1 MFESAIE
8 VIDLIGKNNFT
19 AYIVGGYVRDIYMSL
34 NASDIDIA
42 TNATPKDLIK
52 IFKKNIV
59 IDEKYGSTKLTY
71 KNYCFDITTFR
82 KDIIYNDNRRPS
94 KIEYVDT
101 IEEDLKRRDFT
112 INTMCMDKNGEILD
126 IYNAKKDINSKVI
139 KTVRDA
145 NTVIKEDALRILRA
159 IRFACTLNFKID
171 KDLDKAIEK
180 YAKRVKDL
188 SYNRKKEELNY
199 IFRSDS
205 YEYGIKLLIKY
216 NLDKYLEISNLKGIK
231 KTSDVLGMWAQ
242 IEYSPNYPF
251 SKLEK
256 ETILKIKELLVY
268 NKIDNYSLYKYGN
281 ILCITASEIL
291 GVDKKDVIKM
301 YDKLPIHNRNEIAIN
316 NLEIA
321 ILLGIKIIG
330 NNIKE
335 IFNDVEY
342 KILSKELKNTKEEIK
357 KYIIKNYG
365 GKKNEK

>member
-1 MFESAIE
+1 MFESAID
-8 VIDLIGKNNFT
+8 VLKLIEKNGFN

-42 TNATPKDLIK
+42 TSATPKDLIN

-82 KDIIYNDNRRPS
+82 KDIKYNDNRRPS
-94 KIEYVDT
+94 EIEYVDT

-112 INTMCMDKNGEILD
+112 INTMCMDKNGEIID
-126 IYNAKKDINSKVI
+126 VYNAKKDINSKVI

-159 IRFACTLNFKID
+159 IRFATTLNFRID
-171 KDLDKAIEK
+171 KDLDLAIKK
-180 YAKRVKDL
+180 YAKKVKEL
-188 SYNRKKEELNY
+188 SYSRKKEELNH
-199 IFRSDS
+199 IFRSDN
-205 YEYGIKLLIKY
+205 YEYGIKLITKY
-216 NLDKYLEISNLKGIK
+216 ELDKYLEIGNLKGIK

-242 IEYSPNYPF
+242 IEYSDNYPF

-256 ETILKIKELLVY
+256 ETIQKIKELLLY

-281 ILCITASEIL
+281 IISITAAEVL

-301 YDKLPIHNRNEIAIN
+301 NDKLWIHSRREIKIN
-316 NLEIA
+316 NLDIA
-321 ILLGIKIIG
+321 LLLGIKIIG
-330 NNIKE
+330 NNIKD
-335 IFNDVEY
+335 IFNDIEY
-342 KILSKELKNTKEEIK
+342 KILSKELKNNRYDIK
-357 KYIIKNYG
+357 KYILKNYG
-365 GKKNEK
+365 GKHEK